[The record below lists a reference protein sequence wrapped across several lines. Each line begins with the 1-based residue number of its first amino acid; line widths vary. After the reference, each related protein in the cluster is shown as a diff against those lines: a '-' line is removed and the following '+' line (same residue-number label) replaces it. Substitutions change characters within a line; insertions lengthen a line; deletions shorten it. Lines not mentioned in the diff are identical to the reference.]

1 MFDIVRSNKSLEVVE
16 LLGGLTK
23 KAQQARYIGTMKP
36 QEMNKLRLAI
46 ENNNEQIIADFV
58 QFNSQLIDN

>member
-1 MFDIVRSNKSLEVVE
+1 MLEIVRSNKNLEVVE
-16 LLGGLTK
+16 LLSGLTK
-23 KAQQARYIGTMKP
+23 KAQQARNIGTMKP

-58 QFNSQLIDN
+58 QFNS

>member
-1 MFDIVRSNKSLEVVE
+1 
-16 LLGGLTK
+16 
-23 KAQQARYIGTMKP
+23 MKP

-58 QFNSQLIDN
+58 QFNS